1 MISWRGKKKGFVFL
15 LAGYAKWCG
24 EMGFT
29 SGFFCVIL
37 RVIKGIMQYYNGEEI

>member
-15 LAGYAKWCG
+15 LDGCAQGCG
-24 EMGFT
+24 ETGFT

-37 RVIKGIMQYYNGEEI
+37 RVMKGIMQYYNGEEI